1 MPYGKLKIGNIIDSE
16 TTTKQTQSAITKSFY
31 FAKNI
36 TLKFSVYQ
44 LWDEGVVTLENS

>member
-1 MPYGKLKIGNIIDSE
+1 MVFPSGQRAENKLNVGNIIGRE
-16 TTTKQTQSAITKSFY
+16 TTTKQTQSARTKSFY

-44 LWDEGVVTLENS
+44 L